1 MNIDAVRQLTEILT
15 AHELTALEVSE
26 GDLKI
31 RLEKSTHVEFSPQ
44 EPASRPVAPVTGSP
58 AALGD
63 EGPELNFGNLIEV
76 KSPVVGVFYAAHA
89 PGAEPFVHIGSKVKK
104 GDTLCI
110 VEAMKLMNE
119 IVAEQDGEIVDVCI
133 KDGDIAEF
141 GQILFKMF

>member
-1 MNIDAVRQLTEILT
+1 VNIDAVRHLTEILT
-15 AHELTALEVSE
+15 AHGLTALEVSE

-31 RLEKSTHVEFSPQ
+31 RLEKSTQTVIAPQ
-44 EPASRPVAPVTGSP
+44 ETIDKPVIPVSGNL
-58 AALGD
+58 AALD
-63 EGPELNFGNLIEV
+63 DDPELNFGNLTEV
-76 KSPVVGVFYAAHA
+76 KSPVVGVFYAAPS

-119 IVAEQDGEIVDVCI
+119 IAAEQDGEIVDVCM